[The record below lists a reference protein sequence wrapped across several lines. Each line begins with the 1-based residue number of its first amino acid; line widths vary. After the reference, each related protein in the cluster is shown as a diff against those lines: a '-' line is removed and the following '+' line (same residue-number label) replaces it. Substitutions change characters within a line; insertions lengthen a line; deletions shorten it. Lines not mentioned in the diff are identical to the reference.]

1 MKTIGRAL
9 GFAVVL
15 LACFGFGF
23 SWRDLRHGDLPESN
37 TFRRLLASFSSQPPA
52 SAEQIFRDSYNKILA
67 DYERPIVPKEL
78 KYAGIEGMMASLGD
92 PHTMF
97 LEPTDAEEFSSET
110 KANIVGIGARLEQ
123 DTLGARASR
132 VFEDSPAYAAGMR
145 EGDVITTVDG
155 KATSGRTLEDIVA
168 SIKGQEGTV
177 VHLTVIHSGSTTPV
191 QYTIKRAQ
199 VIIPTVDSKFLDKS
213 SVGYMTVASFAE
225 PTAEQFDQ
233 ELAKLEKHQLKG
245 LVIDLRGNPGGLLE
259 SAREMLSRF
268 VENKLVVKMK
278 FRDGSEEVAKTYP
291 GLVHSFN
298 YPVVLLVDEDSA
310 SAAEIFS
317 GALRDYKLATLVG
330 EHTYGKASVQN
341 VFPLIDGSSAKITI
355 ARYFLP
361 SGADIGRKLDNYGEY
376 KSGGLDPDFKVDI
389 DSLDQKIVFGDPDK
403 DPQLAKGIDFIL
415 SKSRS

>member
-1 MKTIGRAL
+1 MKTIGKAL
-9 GFAVVL
+9 GFAAVL

-23 SWRDLRHGDLPESN
+23 SWRDLRHGDLPEGN
-37 TFRRLLASFSSQPPA
+37 TFKRLVASFNSQPPA

-97 LEPTDAEEFSSET
+97 LVPTDAEEFSSET

-132 VFEDSPAYAAGMR
+132 VFEASPAYSAGMR

-168 SIKGQEGTV
+168 SIKGKEGTV
-177 VHLTVIHSGSTTPV
+177 VHLTVMHSGSTTPV
-191 QYTIKRAQ
+191 QYAIKRAQ

-233 ELAKLEKHQLKG
+233 ELAKLEKHPLKG

-389 DSLDQKIVFGDPDK
+389 DALDQKIIFGDPDK

-415 SKSRS
+415 SKFRS

>member
-1 MKTIGRAL
+1 MKTVGRAL
-9 GFAVVL
+9 GFAL
-15 LACFGFGF
+15 ILFTCFGFGF
-23 SWRDLRHGDLPESN
+23 AWRDLRHGELPDAN
-37 TFRRLLASFSSQPPA
+37 TFSRLLASFSSQPPA

-67 DYERPIVPKEL
+67 DYDRAVVPKKL

-92 PHTMF
+92 PHTTF
-97 LEPTDAEEFSSET
+97 LEPQDAEEFSSET

-123 DTLGARASR
+123 DTLGAKASR
-132 VFEDSPAYAAGMR
+132 VFEDSPAYQAGMR
-145 EGDVITTVDG
+145 EGDVITSVDG
-155 KATSGRTLEDIVA
+155 KPTAGKVLDNIVS
-168 SIKGQEGTV
+168 SIKGQEGTIVRLQV
-177 VHLTVIHSGSTTPV
+177 VRAGTPKPLAFA
-191 QYTIKRAQ
+191 IKRAQ
-199 VIIPTVDSKFLDKS
+199 VIIPTVDSRYLDKS
-213 SVGYMTVASFAE
+213 GVGYMMIGSFAE

-233 ELAKLEKHQLKG
+233 ELVKLEKHPLKG

-278 FRDGSEEVAKTYP
+278 FRDGTEEVAKTYP
-291 GLVHSFN
+291 GLVHNFS

-361 SGADIGRKLDNYGEY
+361 SGADIGRKLDSYGEY
-376 KSGGLDPDFKVDI
+376 KSGGLDPDFRVDI
-389 DSLDQKIVFGDPDK
+389 DSLDQQVVFGDPVK

>member
-1 MKTIGRAL
+1 MKNFVRVV
-9 GFAVVL
+9 GFGATL

-23 SWRDLRHGDLPESN
+23 SWRDLRHGELPEAS
-37 TFRRLLASFSSQPPA
+37 TFNRLLSSLNSQPPA

-67 DYERPIVPKEL
+67 DYEKPVVPKKL

-97 LEPTDAEEFSSET
+97 LEPSDAEEFSSET

-123 DTLGARASR
+123 DTLGARAAR
-132 VFEDSPAYAAGMR
+132 VFEDSPAFAAGMR

-155 KATSGRTLEDIVA
+155 KSTAGRSLEDIVA
-168 SIKGQEGTV
+168 SIKGQEGSV
-177 VHLTVIHSGSTTPV
+177 VHLQVVRTGSTQPISFS
-191 QYTIKRAQ
+191 IKRAQ
-199 VIIPTVDSKFLDKS
+199 VIIPTVDSKYLDRS
-213 SVGYMTVASFAE
+213 GVGYMTVASFAE
-225 PTAEQFDQ
+225 PTAEQFDA
-233 ELAKLEKHQLKG
+233 ELAKLEKHPLKG

-268 VENKLVVKMK
+268 VESKLVVKMK

-291 GLVHSFN
+291 GFVHSFN

-355 ARYFLP
+355 ARYYLP
-361 SGADIGRKLDNYGEY
+361 SGADIGRKLDSYGEY
-376 KSGGLDPDFKVDI
+376 KSGGIDPDFKVDI
-389 DSLDQKIVFGDPDK
+389 DTLDQKVVFGDPAK

-415 SKSRS
+415 SKSRA

>member
-1 MKTIGRAL
+1 MKPLVRAF
-9 GFAVVL
+9 GFLVTL

-23 SWRDLRHGDLPESN
+23 SWRDLRHGELPDAN
-37 TFRRLLASFSSQPPA
+37 TFSRLLASFSSQPPA

-67 DYERPIVPKEL
+67 DYERPVVPKEL

-97 LEPTDAEEFSSET
+97 LEPRDAEEFSSET

-123 DTLGARASR
+123 DTLGAKAGR
-132 VFEDSPAYAAGMR
+132 VFDDSPAYQAGMR
-145 EGDVITTVDG
+145 EGDVITSVNG
-155 KATSGRTLEDIVA
+155 KPTAGKSLEDIVA
-168 SIKGQEGTV
+168 SIKGPEGTV
-177 VHLTVIHSGSTTPV
+177 VHLQVLRAGSSQPISF
-191 QYTIKRAQ
+191 TIKRAQ
-199 VIIPTVDSKFLDKS
+199 VIIPTVDSKYLDKS
-213 SVGYMTVASFAE
+213 GVGYMSVASFAE

-233 ELAKLEKHQLKG
+233 ELAKLEKHPLKG

-278 FRDGSEEVAKTYP
+278 FRDGTEEVAKTYP
-291 GLVHSFN
+291 GLVHNFN

-317 GALRDYKLATLVG
+317 GALRDYRMATLVG

-355 ARYFLP
+355 ARYYLP
-361 SGADIGRKLDNYGEY
+361 SGADIGRKLDSYGEY
-376 KSGGLDPDFKVDI
+376 KSGGLDPDYKVDI
-389 DSLDQKIVFGDPDK
+389 DSLDQKIVLGDPEK